1 MARVL
6 DNVRKFF
13 EETYEESGFYVYNV
27 TKSKICF
34 AKVGN
39 KFADHWEN
47 LDDTDAELSAFVKAA
62 FAAEDKAE
70 KVEKAKANVVKM
82 DLKKPVRFVR
92 KGEVLKAAEPKKAEK
107 SKAEKPKKAKAEK
120 PDMTG
125 AKEVGRWL
133 VKGEWAQSNKGRFW
147 KITKTR
153 KDGWDIEAHSGRK
166 GRLDLKGNWHDAA

>member
-47 LDDTDAELSAFVKAA
+47 LDDTDAELSAFVKAS

-82 DLKKPVRFVR
+82 GLKKPARLVR

-107 SKAEKPKKAKAEK
+107 AKAEKPKKAEK

-125 AKEVGRWL
+125 AKEAGLWK

-147 KITKTR
+147 KVTK
-153 KDGWDIEAHSGRK
+153 KLDDGWEIVSHSGCK
-166 GRLDLKGNWHDAA
+166 GRLTSKGKWLSVA